1 MLQHRPMIEPIVN
14 QLQFIIDYMSDK
26 TINRYLKGS
35 STEDEINFSVLM
47 LCQTDESKLNLNIS
61 T

>member
-26 TINRYLKGS
+26 TINTYLKGS

>member
-1 MLQHRPMIEPIVN
+1 MIEPIVN

-26 TINRYLKGS
+26 TINTYLKGS